1 MTLFSLIS
9 MLLVDFCLGTTYP
22 YLPNA
27 LTLTQTHTHTYAHT
41 HTNANPHGHGRVA
54 TLGCVNKTYPTTDCC
69 SGDIEIDSSIISLPK
84 NAFAGCL
91 ITSVSIPDS
100 VLIIGENA
108 FFGNQ
113 LTSEK
118 TLIGNNTNRIEKG
131 AFGHNLFS
139 SLPKIPSSVTYLS
152 GFDTNEL
159 TSVSIPD
166 SVLIIGECAFYRN
179 KITSLLIGMETVI
192 DIEDCSFDQVFDDDF
207 MDLLNA
213 VVWRLS

>member
-1 MTLFSLIS
+1 MTYVRLRMTLFSLIS
-9 MLLVDFCLGTTYP
+9 MLLVGFCLGITYP

-27 LTLTQTHTHTYAHT
+27 LTQTLTLTQTHTYTHTHTHT
-41 HTNANPHGHGRVA
+41 HTNANPHSRRVGTRA

-91 ITSVSIPDS
+91 ITSVLIPES

-131 AFGHNLFS
+131 AFGYNLFS

-179 KITSLLIGMETVI
+179 KLLH
-192 DIEDCSFDQVFDDDF
+192 S
-207 MDLLNA
+207 
-213 VVWRLS
+213 